1 MEDNV
6 YTLKKT
12 ARFAGL
18 LYLIWVIIGV
28 YGLIFVPLQTIVSG
42 NAAATAKKIL
52 SNEFIF
58 RTGIIVD
65 IVTNT
70 IWVFLVLILYRLFK
84 DVNKRQA
91 KLMVALVIVQIP
103 AVFFVESLNIT
114 SLMLFKGE
122 ILQTFQLSQ
131 RQDLAML
138 FLKMNDYG
146 TLILEMFWGLWLLP
160 FGYLVYKSGFIPRL
174 FGILLLLNGIAYIIA
189 SFVSILFPD
198 YQTIITQIAM
208 PFWGFG
214 EISITLWLL
223 IKGIKND
230 IPTVDIK
237 YKELMT

>member
-1 MEDNV
+1 METKV

-12 ARFAGL
+12 ARLAGL
-18 LYLIWVIIGV
+18 LYLIWVIIGI
-28 YGLIFVPLQTIVSG
+28 YGLIFVPLQTIVAG
-42 NAAATAKKIL
+42 NAAATAQKIL

-114 SLMLFKGE
+114 SLILFKAE

-138 FLKMNDYG
+138 FLKINDYG

-174 FGILLLLNGIAYIIA
+174 LGILLLLNGIAYIIA

-208 PFWGFG
+208 PFWILG
-214 EISITLWLL
+214 EISITLWFL
-223 IKGIKND
+223 IKGTKNN
-230 IPTVDIK
+230 ISK
-237 YKELMT
+237 NE